1 MGPPIELRDRN
12 LDSKA
17 ANSSQSQVNDE
28 QGLGRVGKKQILKVR
43 GNLRF
48 VFPLWLT
55 SAYSVGLV
63 SCPYWVSVVRFWH
76 PGRAFCR
83 AYFPVDGKMVR
94 RVFINRCLGRLLYPL
109 RSMYRLYMKRYL
121 NLTMSTVEVLLERST
136 VSWSSGWVHSQRFS
150 RCLNWFRCKSID
162 LIT

>member
-48 VFPLWLT
+48 VFRSGSPVLT
-55 SAYSVGLV
+55 ASVWFLV
-63 SCPYWVSVVRFWH
+63 HIGFQLYGSGILGGHFVVRISQLSERW
-76 PGRAFCR
+76 C
-83 AYFPVDGKMVR
+83 VVS
-94 RVFINRCLGRLLYPL
+94 LL
-109 RSMYRLYMKRYL
+109 
-121 NLTMSTVEVLLERST
+121 T
-136 VSWSSGWVHSQRFS
+136 
-150 RCLNWFRCKSID
+150 D
-162 LIT
+162 A